1 MSGQVQ
7 ECSVPYSALKTP
19 KGCLWQKIAREHQ
32 DPAVDTF
39 SHSVSSDCNWT
50 GMAQAPNKSQPF
62 SLVKKRKDKCE
73 RGRAVQIS
81 IFSSTVR
88 ILALLSDFQSPCL
101 EKKGWKQRTQPL
113 TVEVCIWWCWAL
125 LEHCSSLQLSLPEL
139 LFGLVC
145 KLRQESLLWLPSRNS
160 EVAERE
166 CKEGTVQL
174 YHIYLITFM
183 KHQNCTPECLKQK
196 VNFWVEKSDV
206 SSIFL

>member
-7 ECSVPYSALKTP
+7 ECSVPYSAIKTP

-32 DPAVDTF
+32 DTF
-39 SHSVSSDCNWT
+39 SHSVCSDCNWT

-62 SLVKKRKDKCE
+62 SFVKKRKDKCE
-73 RGRAVQIS
+73 RGRAVQII

-88 ILALLSDFQSPCL
+88 ILALLSDFQPGKERL
-101 EKKGWKQRTQPL
+101 ETKDPAPYSGG
-113 TVEVCIWWCWAL
+113 VHMAV
-125 LEHCSSLQLSLPEL
+125 LEHCSSLQLSLPEP